1 MIFTLSNI
9 ITCLILML
17 SRYITHYLSSWKSTT
32 DSWNTHTY
40 SLKVSVPGSLS
51 LPLTQFLSNLGYS
64 IIHVDDLPNSLA
76 SQILDLYSSNF
87 LVLHPT
93 LSTNPHSHTIDLT
106 ITKKKK
112 SPLLAAAV
120 FLSLLSFK
128 CPTFQL
134 PPSFWLISY
143 HSPVLMILQPHLLN
157 LLLPLSFRSSSPS
170 LLLLLLLSC
179 FSRVRLCETTET
191 AAHQAPP
198 SLGFSRQEH
207 WSGLP
212 FPSPMHKSEKWKW
225 SCSVVPD
232 S

>member
-106 ITKKKK
+106 ITEKKKK
-112 SPLLAAAV
+112 KPTISSSSIPLFTQFQVSHFSTTTFFLTNFLSFSCSNDTSTSLIESTTPTLLQVLISLPTAAAAAK
-120 FLSLLSFK
+120 LLQS
-128 CPTFQL
+128 CPTL
-134 PPSFWLISY
+134 WDHRDGSPPG
-143 HSPVLMILQPHLLN
+143 SPIPGIL
-157 LLLPLSFRSSSPS
+157 
-170 LLLLLLLSC
+170 
-179 FSRVRLCETTET
+179 
-191 AAHQAPP
+191 
-198 SLGFSRQEH
+198 
-207 WSGLP
+207 
-212 FPSPMHKSEKWKW
+212 
-225 SCSVVPD
+225 
-232 S
+232 

>member
-1 MIFTLSNI
+1 MGEVSSSLSLSRHSPPSLIISPMLRLVWILCLNDDMIFTLSNI

-106 ITKKKK
+106 ITEKKKK
-112 SPLLAAAV
+112 
-120 FLSLLSFK
+120 K
-128 CPTFQL
+128 
-134 PPSFWLISY
+134 
-143 HSPVLMILQPHLLN
+143 
-157 LLLPLSFRSSSPS
+157 
-170 LLLLLLLSC
+170 
-179 FSRVRLCETTET
+179 
-191 AAHQAPP
+191 AHY
-198 SLGFSRQEH
+198 
-207 WSGLP
+207 
-212 FPSPMHKSEKWKW
+212 
-225 SCSVVPD
+225 
-232 S
+232 